1 MKSSVQSAVQK
12 FKAESSLIVSVYMVY
27 LWVIR
32 DYQAISRLTHSQ

>member
-12 FKAESSLIVSVYMVY
+12 FKVESSLIVSVYMVY

-32 DYQAISRLTHSQ
+32 VYQATSWLTHSQ

>member
-1 MKSSVQSAVQK
+1 MKSPVQSAVQK
-12 FKAESSLIVSVYMVY
+12 FKVESYLIVSVYMVY

>member
-12 FKAESSLIVSVYMVY
+12 FKVEISLIISVYMVY

>member
-12 FKAESSLIVSVYMVY
+12 FKVESSLIVSVYMVY

-32 DYQAISRLTHSQ
+32 DYQAINRLMNNQ

>member
-12 FKAESSLIVSVYMVY
+12 FKVESSLIVSVYMVY

-32 DYQAISRLTHSQ
+32 DYQATSWLTHSQ